1 MKKFNIM
8 LNKQHLKYLIELA
21 KINIDD
27 KELDKL
33 LIDLNNILNFI
44 DEIKKLNLN
53 NFQPLVGGVIQKLE
67 LREDEIHQM
76 DESTKEKIIE
86 QFPQKENNY
95 LKVPKIILK

>member
-1 MKKFNIM
+1 M